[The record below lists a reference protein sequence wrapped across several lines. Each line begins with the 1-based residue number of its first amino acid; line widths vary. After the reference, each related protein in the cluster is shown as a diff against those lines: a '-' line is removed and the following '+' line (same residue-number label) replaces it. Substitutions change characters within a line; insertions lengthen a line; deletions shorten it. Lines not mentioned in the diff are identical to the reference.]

1 MIWRTDNWGQVAEW
15 MPHQTTT
22 LPKWM
27 FFQKTFLRIILAA
40 KWLVRHSNTSP
51 QQTAAKDF
59 AFSPILLLCAVY
71 SAGVPGWQ
79 WPTGA
84 AECWSP
90 PALITSLFILQGCL
104 ADSDLLE
111 LLNAGPLQHWSLHC
125 IFCRDAW
132 LTVNSWSC
140 WMLVPSS
147 TDHFTLLPLMLK
159 LYLTWSCVQN
169 FHISRKLT

>member
-51 QQTAAKDF
+51 QTAAKDF
-59 AFSPILLLCAVY
+59 AFSSVRFFFY
-71 SAGVPGWQ
+71 
-79 WPTGA
+79 
-84 AECWSP
+84 
-90 PALITSLFILQGCL
+90 ALYILQGCL

-111 LLNAGPLQHWSLHC
+111 LLNAGPLQHWSLHSL
-125 IFCRDAW
+125 FCRGAW
-132 LTVNSWSC
+132 LTVTYWSC

-147 TDHFTLLPLMLK
+147 TDHFTVYSAGMPGWQWTPGAAECWSPPALITS
-159 LYLTWSCVQN
+159 LYSLWC
-169 FHISRKLT
+169 